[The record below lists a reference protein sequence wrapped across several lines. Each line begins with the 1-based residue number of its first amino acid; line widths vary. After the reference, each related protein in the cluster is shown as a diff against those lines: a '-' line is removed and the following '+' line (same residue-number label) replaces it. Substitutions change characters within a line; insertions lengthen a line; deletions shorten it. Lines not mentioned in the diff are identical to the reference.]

1 MLSRFPTT
9 VALAILQI
17 AFASSVASADS
28 SANGTPANGAPSNG
42 VPTNGALSNGFPANV
57 RQFSPAAQMPVGG
70 KPNASQTSAP
80 ADPNPL
86 SCKLGN
92 SFPATTRAVI
102 TNNGTVALAAGTRI
116 ALAFEPGNSLTNEAQ
131 IMFRLVSPLAP
142 KSNTAWQSLVGQLH
156 GFYRSCTAT
165 LA

>member
-1 MLSRFPTT
+1 MQSRLPTA

-17 AFASSVASADS
+17 AIASSVASAGG
-28 SANGTPANGAPSNG
+28 SANGTPANGAPM
-42 VPTNGALSNGFPANV
+42 NGASSNGFPANV

-70 KPNASQTSAP
+70 VPNASQTSAP

-86 SCKLGN
+86 SCKFAN

-116 ALAFEPGNSLTNEAQ
+116 ALAFEPGNSLTNGAQ
-131 IMFRLVSPLAP
+131 IMFRLMSPLAP

-165 LA
+165 QA